1 MAEART
7 CNPILSNLKQ
17 HSALISTTRVDTRN
31 GPRMLR
37 VREADHLHASLVL
50 WHELITWI
58 ETSVIVFSGGGCVN
72 ASKRCTDAFT
82 RTLGHYG
89 TLIIK
94 ALLGAG
100 LYEVAKGL

>member
-58 ETSVIVFSGGGCVN
+58 ETSVIVFSGGGGV
-72 ASKRCTDAFT
+72 
-82 RTLGHYG
+82 
-89 TLIIK
+89 
-94 ALLGAG
+94 
-100 LYEVAKGL
+100 